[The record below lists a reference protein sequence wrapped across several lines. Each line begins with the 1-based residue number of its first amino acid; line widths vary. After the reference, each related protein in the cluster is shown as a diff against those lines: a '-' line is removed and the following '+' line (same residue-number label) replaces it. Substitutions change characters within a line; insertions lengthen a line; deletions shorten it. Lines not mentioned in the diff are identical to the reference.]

1 MRKEILTFGKIEIEK
16 NKKFYHHKSHS
27 FLKDGDIKK
36 LLVPKEISCKKQISR
51 LVPKE
56 ISGKKY
62 KYFIG
67 CLYNDHE
74 VKPLH
79 IMLPKVSAYVKGYE
93 QTKQMSFLIEDDDL
107 LEKYNTI
114 WDKVSAYIKKEF
126 DSELVYN

>member
-16 NKKFYHHKSHS
+16 NKKFYHHKSHN

-36 LLVPKEISCKKQISR
+36 L

-93 QTKQMSFLIEDDDL
+93 QTK
-107 LEKYNTI
+107 
-114 WDKVSAYIKKEF
+114 
-126 DSELVYN
+126 